1 VERRLDTDKLTAAGV
16 PRGPLWGQ
24 LQHGHPVTL
33 PDGRALR
40 PDDVLLPPRRAHKV
54 IVAGDNDTP
63 ALLVEPARDAH
74 VLVHEATYT
83 EAVLQKVGPGPQH
96 SCARMVA
103 EAARDAGLPN
113 LVLTHFSPRYQ
124 DHGGPLTLGDVEA
137 EARAAYGG
145 NLFLA
150 SDFARYALDREG
162 RLARMPDGPPA
173 QA

>member
-1 VERRLDTDKLTAAGV
+1 
-16 PRGPLWGQ
+16 
-24 LQHGHPVTL
+24 
-33 PDGRALR
+33 
-40 PDDVLLPPRRAHKV
+40 
-54 IVAGDNDTP
+54 
-63 ALLVEPARDAH
+63 

-103 EAARDAGLPN
+103 EVAREAGLPN

-124 DHGGPLTLGDVEA
+124 DVGEGRRGPLTLADVEA

-150 SDFARYALDREG
+150 TDFARYALDREG
-162 RLARMPDGPPA
+162 RLTRLPDRPPA